1 MYWML
6 FIIFAIFAGY
16 FFSIGYRDS
25 VRTFVQLGSLF
36 MIILGFLVV
45 ANGIYLPDGYKA
57 ELGDISIQKNII
69 DENTETSLVTI
80 NDANIVPNYDV
91 IEKDNVYSNW
101 LFGILLMLVGAFLF
115 FDSFFN
121 VRFKNVI

>member
-6 FIIFAIFAGY
+6 FIIFSIFAGY
-16 FFSIGYRDS
+16 FFSIGYRDN

-36 MIILGFLVV
+36 MIILGFLTV

-57 ELGDISIQKNII
+57 ELGDVSIIKNIDTNQEI
-69 DENTETSLVTI
+69 SSVVI

-91 IEKDNVYSNW
+91 IDKENVYSNW
-101 LFGILLMLVGAFLF
+101 LFGLLLMLTGAFLF
-115 FDSFFN
+115 FDTFFN
-121 VRFKNVI
+121 VRFKNII

>member
-1 MYWML
+1 
-6 FIIFAIFAGY
+6 
-16 FFSIGYRDS
+16 
-25 VRTFVQLGSLF
+25 
-36 MIILGFLVV
+36 MIILGFLAV

-57 ELGDISIQKNII
+57 ELGDISITKNII
-69 DENTETSLVTI
+69 DVNTEISSVTF

-121 VRFKNVI
+121 IRFKNIM